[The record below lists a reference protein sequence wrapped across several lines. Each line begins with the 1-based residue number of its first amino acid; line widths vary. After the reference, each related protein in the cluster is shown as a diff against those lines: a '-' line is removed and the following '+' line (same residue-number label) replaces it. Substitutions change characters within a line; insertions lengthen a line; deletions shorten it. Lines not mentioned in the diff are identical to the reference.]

1 MKYKF
6 PIQIIILV
14 LIKVLC
20 KVVIVEIKE
29 SIKIKRGISLP
40 FQGRTLLVSSFW
52 IINDFRNNLSEKC
65 FRIN

>member
-52 IINDFRNNLSEKC
+52 IINNFRNNLSEKC